1 MKEDNFYYSVG
12 DVVIINEKT
21 WTVEDITMKFGN
33 QWVYGLNHETEDGGI
48 EHFSCG
54 TGSFEAL
61 MGVKKW
67 ENKLKS
73 MGTVAN

>member
-1 MKEDNFYYSVG
+1 MNKDFYYSIG
-12 DVVIINEKT
+12 DVVVINEKS
-21 WTVEDITMKFGN
+21 WTVDGITMKFGH
-33 QWVYGLNHETEDGGI
+33 QWVYGLNHETTDGAK

-54 TGSFEAL
+54 TGSLEAL

-73 MGTVAN
+73 MGTVAS